1 MSLSKS
7 IALLCLS
14 AVLVVLPARAQ
25 ETKKADQAKP
35 DPKKEAT
42 AEAKKADASG
52 PVRSYDVIYTKAG
65 DVELKLDIA
74 RPSGEG
80 ESLPAIFVIHGG
92 GWAGGNKESN
102 RRILDQFAA
111 KGFVAISPQY
121 RLVPK
126 AIFPAPVHDLKAA
139 VRWAKANAAKYRID
153 PDRIGA
159 MGFSAG
165 GHLALMLGLTGE
177 SDGLEGNLPPT
188 GPNTKIR
195 AVVNYFGPTDLDG
208 DDIPE
213 ISRPIVDKFLGGP
226 VNEKKKEASQASPI
240 DLVSEGD
247 PPILTYQGTKDPL
260 VPHTQS
266 FKLADAM
273 TAKNVRGRVAIYVGD
288 GHGWEGIE
296 NTFVEATEFLL
307 ENLQKSAPQE
317 GRFRRSR

>member
-1 MSLSKS
+1 MSLSRS
-7 IALLCLS
+7 LALLCFSTVLAATTAS
-14 AVLVVLPARAQ
+14 AQ
-25 ETKKADQAKP
+25 
-35 DPKKEAT
+35 
-42 AEAKKADASG
+42 EAKKADQSG
-52 PVRSYDVIYTKAG
+52 PEPKKDVVSETKKGETAGPIRSYDVVYTKAG
-65 DVELKLDIA
+65 DIELKLDIA
-74 RPSGEG
+74 RPAGEG
-80 ESLPAIFVIHGG
+80 ESLPTIFVIHGG

-102 RRILDQFAA
+102 RRILDQFAG

-139 VRWAKANAAKYRID
+139 VRWAKSNAAKYRID

-165 GHLALMLGLTGE
+165 GHLALMLGVAGE

-188 GPNTKIR
+188 GQNTKIR

-213 ISRPIVDKFLGGP
+213 ISKPIVDKFLGGP
-226 VNEKKKEASQASPI
+226 LKDKMKEASLASPV

-266 FKLADAM
+266 YKLADAM

-296 NTFVEATEFLL
+296 NTFAEATEFLL

-317 GRFRRSR
+317 GRTRRSR